1 MTKFRDEVFRIL
13 SPKIN
18 QKIVGVGLV
27 VSYSCCPLSSR
38 FEYTFFAFPP
48 FQRSRANTTS
58 SIKPEVHDVSQRHRR
73 RPRATA
79 IRNMR
84 QHSVKIGR
92 GVSEICSLTNKQAD
106 RHTDTLSSHHDT
118 SLPYRKW
125 NKIIRPIY
133 NVLVSKKGGGSVAEW
148 LACWTQAQ

>member
-1 MTKFRDEVFRIL
+1 MTCAWFYGASWNVTKFREFCRIL

-27 VSYSCCPLSSR
+27 ISYSCCPSSSR

-79 IRNMR
+79 IRNMH

-92 GVSEICSLTNKQAD
+92 GVSEICSLTNRQAD
-106 RHTDTLSSHHDT
+106 TQTRYHITTILRFLTGSGTKSLGLFTTFYTVSQKKTRH
-118 SLPYRKW
+118 
-125 NKIIRPIY
+125 
-133 NVLVSKKGGGSVAEW
+133 
-148 LACWTQAQ
+148 